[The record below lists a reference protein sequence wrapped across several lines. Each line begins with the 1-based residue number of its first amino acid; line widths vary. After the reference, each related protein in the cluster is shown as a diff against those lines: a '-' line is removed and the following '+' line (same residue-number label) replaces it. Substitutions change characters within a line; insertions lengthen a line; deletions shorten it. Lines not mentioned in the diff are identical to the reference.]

1 VTSEGIQW
9 LRSGLPTVCE
19 GRQRFWGGMHCF
31 WRVVSGELVCGQ
43 VVCGELVCGQV
54 VRGQLVCGQLVC
66 GELVCGQ
73 VVRGQLVCGQLV
85 CGRAA
90 MAINGQCMMAM
101 HTHRCNREPVVAM
114 IPLSS
119 LSLRDWKRSSVPYPT
134 VGGARTMSPTTGHT
148 ATASCEEGVTGG
160 EASAL
165 CVSRRD
171 ATTRRSTCTCSSQR
185 QCMACIEVH

>member
-54 VRGQLVCGQLVC
+54 VRGQLVCGQ
-66 GELVCGQ
+66 
-73 VVRGQLVCGQLV
+73 VVR
-85 CGRAA
+85 GRAA

-160 EASAL
+160 EGECS
-165 CVSRRD
+165 VRQ
-171 ATTRRSTCTCSSQR
+171 ST
-185 QCMACIEVH
+185 